1 VVLLEIVELDWVV
14 KEGYVP
20 KVQPTRIGSPLS
32 GFLLALVSATL
43 VFQGCSSVAPA
54 KDDTALAAAPQPAK
68 VSAPSTP
75 ARTSDEAYVAT
86 GPIVVENQ
94 VDVLAQREGLIRQ
107 IFVDVGASV
116 QKGTLLAQLDD
127 TELSAMHD
135 AAEAKVHSCEA
146 DLKDWQAETKVA
158 EVDLKRAQEMAKAGV
173 NTQEQV
179 DHARYKFEGS
189 QYEIEKAQRNL
200 ENAKADLRVEEVELG
215 KTRIEAPFSG
225 VVARRYVG
233 AGQKVASGDRLFW
246 VSQLAPLRV
255 RFTVAEGYMRE
266 VKKGGTVYVTSAVVP
281 GAVYPAKVLQI
292 SPVLDPASDSVDVMA
307 ELEGTPTDLRPGMT
321 AHIALTAPAKS
332 Q

>member
-1 VVLLEIVELDWVV
+1 MV
-14 KEGYVP
+14 KDDYVP
-20 KVQPTRIGSPLS
+20 KEQANRIGASLS
-32 GFLLALVSATL
+32 GLLLGLTSATL
-43 VFQGCSSVAPA
+43 LLQGCNAVAPA
-54 KDDTALAAAPQPAK
+54 NQTAALAAEPQPAT
-68 VSAPSTP
+68 VSAPASP
-75 ARTSDEAYVAT
+75 VRNNEEAYIAT

-94 VDVLAQREGLIRQ
+94 VDVLAQREGLVKQ
-107 IFVDVGASV
+107 IFVDVGAPV

-127 TELSAMHD
+127 SELAAMRD

-200 ENAKADLRVEEVELG
+200 ENAKADLRVGEVELS

-233 AGQKVASGDRLFW
+233 VGQKVASGDRLFW

-255 RFTVAEGYMRE
+255 RFTVAERYMRE
-266 VKKGGTVYVTSAVVP
+266 LKKGGTVYVTSAAVP
-281 GAVYPAKVLQI
+281 GTVYPAKVLQI

-307 ELEGTPTDLRPGMT
+307 ELQGTPAELRPGMT